1 MNEIWA
7 IGGGLFKAYSDDLA
21 LIAKIAR
28 WKKVVSA
35 AAYAS
40 QRGKV
45 IARDIIFPSS
55 IYNRIAK
62 ELGLLSKTKSP
73 GRVRQGQ
80 RLSRSRSIGEVNSQK
95 RPGKSI

>member
-7 IGGGLFKAYSDDLA
+7 IGGGLFKAYSEDLD

-28 WKKVVSA
+28 WKKVMPA
-35 AAYAS
+35 ATYAS

-62 ELGLLSKTKSP
+62 GLGLPPKSKSP
-73 GRVRQGQ
+73 GSVRQGQ
-80 RLSRSRSIGEVNSQK
+80 RLSEGRSIGEV
-95 RPGKSI
+95 KSLK